1 MTEFQ
6 PDPADP
12 RYLHEQLA
20 DHIQSL
26 IESGELQPGSRLPAE
41 REAGDVWGVSL
52 GTARRALATLR
63 ERGLVMTKP
72 ITGTFVA
79 RRE

>member
-1 MTEFQ
+1 MCRCS
-6 PDPADP
+6 A
-12 RYLHEQLA
+12 
-20 DHIQSL
+20 QSL
-26 IESGELQPGSRLPAE
+26 IESGEPAPGLRLPAE

-63 ERGLVMTKP
+63 QRGLVHTKL

>member
-1 MTEFQ
+1 M
-6 PDPADP
+6 
-12 RYLHEQLA
+12 
-20 DHIQSL
+20 
-26 IESGELQPGSRLPAE
+26 RLPAE

-63 ERGLVMTKP
+63 QRGLVHTKL